1 MEALGPVLL
10 LISIP
15 LILRWVPP
23 NRIYGFRIPPTLRN
37 PSVWYDT
44 NAQSGRHF
52 FVLGLLMIAIEFAA
66 PDGTRSRMLWLT
78 GVAGLAIII
87 FLNFRSAYR
96 WERERSTTDGRHPA

>member
-23 NRIYGFRIPPTLRN
+23 NRIYGFRIPPTLRS

-52 FVLGLLMIAIEFAA
+52 FVLGLLMIALELAA
-66 PDGTRSRMLWLT
+66 PGEIRSRTLWLT

-87 FLNFRSAYR
+87 VVNFRSAYR
-96 WERERSTTDGRHPA
+96 WERERRTSDVSHPA

>member
-52 FVLGLLMIAIEFAA
+52 FALGLLMIAIEFAA
-66 PDGTRSRMLWLT
+66 PDRIPSGTLWLT
-78 GVAGLAIII
+78 GMTGLAVIIVV
-87 FLNFRSAYR
+87 NARSAYR
-96 WERERSTTDGRHPA
+96 WERERRSSVVSHPA